1 MSKHIHLHNMNLM
14 DIEPIDVSSKISVF
28 DSFATLSI
36 NIGTTQIS
44 LFLANE
50 DDAKEARNRLAGA
63 VQEVEV
69 A

>member
-1 MSKHIHLHNMNLM
+1 MRKHIHLHNMNLM

-28 DSFATLSI
+28 DGFATLSI

-63 VQEVEV
+63 VQEIEV